1 LADYAIF
8 EDSAQKIDCSDWL
21 CGKVRRPETKC
32 RLCPPLQI
40 WEARIR
46 LAWRGSARH

>member
-8 EDSAQKIDCSDWL
+8 EESAQKIDCS
-21 CGKVRRPETKC
+21 GKVRLLRPIEIKC

-46 LAWRGSARH
+46 LAWCGSARH